1 MALSPFRPRA
11 GSGMVSPGDYQGD
24 RMSEDAAV
32 ITETLDRVAERVG
45 DPMPLIFERLF
56 AEIPEAEALF
66 IRDKGGLVRGQ
77 MFQVTMESLLD
88 FLGDRTY
95 GANLIQIERVNHQG
109 LGVEPE
115 MFDRFYLTVMAT
127 FKEILG
133 ADWTEPMETVWTR
146 VIGELTG
153 QS

>member
-1 MALSPFRPRA
+1 MRDKEIAMA
-11 GSGMVSPGDYQGD
+11 D
-24 RMSEDAAV
+24 DADV

-45 DPMPLIFERLF
+45 DPMPLIFERMF
-56 AEIPEAEALF
+56 AEMPETEALF

-88 FLGDRTY
+88 FLGDRAY
-95 GANLIQIERVNHQG
+95 GANLVQIERVNHQG

-127 FKEILG
+127 FKDVLG
-133 ADWTEPMETVWTR
+133 ADWTEERDAVWSR
-146 VIGELTG
+146 VINELTG
-153 QS
+153 LTR

>member
-1 MALSPFRPRA
+1 MLWD
-11 GSGMVSPGDYQGD
+11 VETSPGAV
-24 RMSEDAAV
+24 MSDDAAV
-32 ITETLDRVAERVG
+32 ITDTLERVAERVG
-45 DPMPLIFERLF
+45 DPIPLIFERLF
-56 AEIPEAEALF
+56 AELPEAEALF

-88 FLGDRTY
+88 FLGDRSY

-127 FKEILG
+127 FKDVLG
-133 ADWTEPMETVWTR
+133 GDWTEEMETVWNR

-153 QS
+153 LPG

>member
-1 MALSPFRPRA
+1 
-11 GSGMVSPGDYQGD
+11 
-24 RMSEDAAV
+24 MSDDATV
-32 ITETLDRVAERVG
+32 ITNTLERVADRVG
-45 DPMPLIFERLF
+45 DPLPLIFERLF

-66 IRDKGGLVRGQ
+66 VRDNGGLVRGQ

-88 FLGDRTY
+88 FLGDRSY

-115 MFDRFYLTVMAT
+115 MFDRFYFTVMAT
-127 FKEILG
+127 FKEVLG
-133 ADWTEPMETVWTR
+133 EDWTAETDAVWRR

-153 QS
+153 LAA

>member
-1 MALSPFRPRA
+1 MLRQQQTPRE
-11 GSGMVSPGDYQGD
+11 D
-24 RMSEDAAV
+24 RMRDEAAI

-45 DPMPLIFERLF
+45 DPIPMIFERLF
-56 AEIPEAEALF
+56 DEMPDVEALF
-66 IRDKGGLVRGQ
+66 IRDKGGLLRGQ

-88 FLGDRTY
+88 FLGDRSY

-127 FKEILG
+127 FKDILG
-133 ADWTEPMETVWTR
+133 VDWSEEMETVWSR
-146 VIGELTG
+146 VIGELTRRSG
-153 QS
+153 

>member
-1 MALSPFRPRA
+1 
-11 GSGMVSPGDYQGD
+11 
-24 RMSEDAAV
+24 MSDDAAI
-32 ITETLDRVAERVG
+32 ITETLERVAERAG

-66 IRDKGGLVRGQ
+66 VRDNGGLVRGQ

-88 FLGDRTY
+88 FLGDRSY

-115 MFDRFYLTVMAT
+115 MFDRFYMTVMAT
-127 FKEILG
+127 FKDVLG
-133 ADWTEPMETVWTR
+133 TEWTEEMENVWSR

-153 QS
+153 LSG